1 MFSAGNLSP
10 LVREIKPSVVS
21 NGQEMSGED
30 WDPHDSSAKET
41 SLCSTAN
48 QNVNYSVACSSDDED
63 NSDDDSISS
72 KSNGK

>member
-30 WDPHDSSAKET
+30 WDRGIRMIHRLKKR
-41 SLCSTAN
+41 
-48 QNVNYSVACSSDDED
+48 VSVRQP
-63 NSDDDSISS
+63 I
-72 KSNGK
+72 KT